1 MIINCI
7 YDKGRYLKFFIIILI
22 QNNCNITNC
31 LKLTY
36 HQTLMSNFISKF
48 SIFLSMCK

>member
-7 YDKGRYLKFFIIILI
+7 YDKGRYLKLFIIILI

-36 HQTLMSNFISKF
+36 HQTLMSLFHFKILN
-48 SIFLSMCK
+48 IFVHV